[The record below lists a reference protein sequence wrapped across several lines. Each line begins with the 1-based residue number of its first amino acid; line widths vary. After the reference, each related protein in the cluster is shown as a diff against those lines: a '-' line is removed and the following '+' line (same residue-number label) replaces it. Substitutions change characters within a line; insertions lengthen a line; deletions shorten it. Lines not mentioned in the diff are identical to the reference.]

1 MKIEVLENVLSGIN
15 EKTLD
20 SVLSERHKRMEKGR
34 MSASV
39 SETKRKSFFSLK
51 KAIAVAAGFAVILCS
66 IAIIIPLSK
75 TRKGEI
81 YCGDISDSDSLSFI
95 KWNEY
100 FDAANNIHNGKID
113 KKAELEGSEREITIE
128 GEKYTGV
135 YADTTSTFVFSSK
148 MSDRYTGYGFSFMLD
163 EKSGRLTRFSKMHS
177 SDTAI
182 DESSGKAAAEH
193 FLSGILDTKQYQYSG
208 FKDGTGENER
218 VFIYKRVIGG
228 IDTSESLRVTIAG
241 DGSTVDFSSNSL
253 GDFDGYSLPS
263 GFSPETAH
271 NKADNRLK
279 EIIESQNDLNIT
291 DYSIRRRETMLV
303 MYEGTCYYYM
313 DYAVDI
319 DYGEMTDSTA
329 LDLFYAID

>member
-39 SETKRKSFFSLK
+39 SETKCKSFFLLK

-113 KKAELEGSEREITIE
+113 KKG
-128 GEKYTGV
+128 
-135 YADTTSTFVFSSK
+135 
-148 MSDRYTGYGFSFMLD
+148 
-163 EKSGRLTRFSKMHS
+163 H
-177 SDTAI
+177 
-182 DESSGKAAAEH
+182 
-193 FLSGILDTKQYQYSG
+193 
-208 FKDGTGENER
+208 
-218 VFIYKRVIGG
+218 
-228 IDTSESLRVTIAG
+228 
-241 DGSTVDFSSNSL
+241 
-253 GDFDGYSLPS
+253 
-263 GFSPETAH
+263 
-271 NKADNRLK
+271 
-279 EIIESQNDLNIT
+279 
-291 DYSIRRRETMLV
+291 
-303 MYEGTCYYYM
+303 
-313 DYAVDI
+313 
-319 DYGEMTDSTA
+319 
-329 LDLFYAID
+329 